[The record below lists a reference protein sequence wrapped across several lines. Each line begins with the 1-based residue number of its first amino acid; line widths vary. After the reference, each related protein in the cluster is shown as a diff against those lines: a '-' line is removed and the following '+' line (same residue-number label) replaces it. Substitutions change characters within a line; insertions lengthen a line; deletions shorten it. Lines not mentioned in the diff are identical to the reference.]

1 MLETAVIGILISA
14 LFIEFT
20 GFYPGGIVVP
30 VWLSFY
36 IDQPL
41 RILGTILVALLCLS
55 IYKLA
60 RRYFFVYGRRRF
72 VLFILLSAVL
82 TLLFKRFLFRASL
95 SPIELETVGWIIPGL
110 IANTMERQGI
120 FISIVSMIAV
130 SLTIRLVAMVVL

>member
-41 RILGTILVALLCLS
+41 RILGTILLALLCLL

-72 VLFILLSAVL
+72 ALFILLSAVL

-95 SPIELETVGWIIPGL
+95 SSVELETVGWIIPGL

-120 FISIVSMIAV
+120 FISIISMIAV